1 MTQGLPSLP
10 RAGRHC
16 RECGATLVEILI
28 SILLM
33 SFGLLAMGAMQAWSV
48 AGAKS
53 AGHRIV
59 AALVAA
65 EAADVLRGSPT
76 APEQLGGDPLAQGG
90 GDPLAHHGLAA
101 LRSRTALELPQG
113 ELQVSRAAPAGKP
126 GVAEVDVWVMWAEP
140 RIYSDEE
147 AGAGDAEQAFDN
159 CPPEAKGQTPMPRCF
174 YMRVAI

>member
-1 MTQGLPSLP
+1 LP

-53 AGHRIV
+53 AGYRIV
-59 AALVAA
+59 AALVAT
-65 EAADVLRGSPT
+65 EAADVLRGNP
-76 APEQLGGDPLAQGG
+76 AVLAQGG

-101 LRSRTALELPQG
+101 LRSRMALELPQG
-113 ELQVSRAAPAGKP
+113 ELQVSRAAPAGAL
-126 GVAEVDVWVMWAEP
+126 GATEADVWVMWAEP
-140 RIYSDEE
+140 RIYSQEE

-159 CPPEAKGQTPMPRCF
+159 CPPQARDQAPMPRCF